1 MYFSNPSRSP
11 KSPRNDPS
19 GVLDGAAEVDGTLLE
34 DSDGA
39 LLGDS
44 EGDKEGLLDGATDGT
59 FEGDSDGTFEEAM
72 DGALVGST
80 SSHASR
86 YNGYPLKSSPGS

>member
-1 MYFSNPSRSP
+1 M
-11 KSPRNDPS
+11 
-19 GVLDGAAEVDGTLLE
+19 DGAADVDGTLLE

-44 EGDKEGLLDGATDGT
+44 EGDKEGLLDGDSDGT
-59 FEGDSDGTFEEAM
+59 FEGDELGTFEEAM
-72 DGALVGST
+72 EGALVGSN
-80 SSHASR
+80 SSHASS